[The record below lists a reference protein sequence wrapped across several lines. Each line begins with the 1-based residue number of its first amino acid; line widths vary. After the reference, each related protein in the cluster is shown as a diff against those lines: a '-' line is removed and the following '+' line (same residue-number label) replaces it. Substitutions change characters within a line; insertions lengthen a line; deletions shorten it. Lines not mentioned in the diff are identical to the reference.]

1 MNIDFVI
8 TWVDGSDPAWLAEK
22 AKYSPTKNN
31 DSRIQRYRE
40 WNNLHYWFRGVEKFA
55 PWVHKIYFVTYGHYP
70 AWLNLDHPQLE
81 IIKHTDYIPAEYL
94 PTFSSRAID
103 MNLHRIK
110 NLSEHFVYFNDDMF
124 LTAPVEKKD
133 FFMHGL
139 PCDTAVL
146 NALYF
151 GMNEKKYGEKLPNGV
166 VSLSQIM
173 DTIPINRNFDKNKAI
188 LNNIRKWFSIK
199 YGISSFRTLL
209 LMPWLGFTGL
219 MSYHLPY
226 SYLKSTYEE
235 VWSKEEDILS
245 QTCSHKFRD
254 LTDLNHWVFS
264 YWQLAK
270 GTFWPRSPK
279 IGMQFKVS
287 NDVKKNSDAINAVI
301 SQKYK
306 FVCLNDAVIG
316 KGFEEVKN
324 DVNGA
329 LDRILP
335 QKSRFEK

>member
-8 TWVDGSDPAWLAEK
+8 TWVDGSDPIWLAEK
-22 AKYSPTKNN
+22 SKYSPGNNN

-40 WNNLHYWFRGVEKFA
+40 WDNLRYWFRGVDKFA
-55 PWVHKIYFVTYGHYP
+55 PWVHKIFFVTYGHYP
-70 AWLNLDHPQLE
+70 KWLNLNHPKLK
-81 IIKHTDYIPAEYL
+81 IINHKDFIPKEFL

-133 FFMHGL
+133 FFVHGL
-139 PCDTAVL
+139 PCDTAIL
-146 NALYF
+146 NTQYF
-151 GMNEKKYGEKLPNGV
+151 GANEKKYGEKLPKGV
-166 VSLSQIM
+166 VSLSPLM
-173 DTIPINRNFDKNKAI
+173 NTVPINRNFDKRKAI
-188 LNNIRKWFSIK
+188 LNNLGKWFSLK
-199 YGISSFRTLL
+199 YGLSCIRTCL
-209 LMPWLGFTGL
+209 LMPWLGFTGF

-235 VWSKEEDILS
+235 AWQKEKEILS
-245 QTCSHKFRD
+245 ETCSHKFRD

-279 IGMQFKVS
+279 IGMQFKVLS
-287 NDVKKNSDAINAVI
+287 EAEKNTDAINAI
-301 SQKYK
+301 SSQKYK
-306 FVCLNDAVIG
+306 FVCLNDAVSG
-316 KGFEEVKN
+316 DNFEEIKK
-324 DVNGA
+324 DINGA
-329 LDRILP
+329 LMRILP
-335 QKSRFEK
+335 QKSGFEK